1 MNDPNLK
8 SEVSFNPDGT
18 SAKHGKKGSIR
29 LDVVQTDDT
38 GKIVKVWDL
47 KTGDAKL
54 SDKRIKQI
62 YETIKNNAV
71 DGFSEKDIITL
82 KPQK

>member
-29 LDVVQTDDT
+29 LDV
-38 GKIVKVWDL
+38 L